1 MKKSIYLPI
10 LLLSLIIASSACS
23 SAEVEE
29 QNQTDAKE
37 GVITIT
43 KSQFAEEQMQFGEIE
58 QHTFE
63 EVVKTNGR
71 LVSPPAGKAVVN
83 THIPGLIKS
92 IGISVGAYVNK
103 GQALCSIEGTEVIQ
117 VQQAYKEGLARLNAL
132 TAEYERLKV
141 LSKENIAS
149 KKEFIK
155 AESEYLMA
163 QANFEGLKSNLKLLK
178 LDATKI
184 EEGQISSSIQI
195 KAPISGFISIQNCSL
210 GQSVSPE
217 NPLMEIVDLNKL
229 HLQFIVFEKDVQ
241 KLEKNQ
247 KLRFYSPENDQHI
260 FEAKLSQIG
269 KYINPETKT
278 IDCLA
283 QVNKADTDQF
293 VSNMFAM
300 VEIVY
305 HSFQAKSLPQ
315 EALLQ
320 SEDQYYVLSMDKE
333 DENNYY
339 FHKVEVK
346 PGMTQNGLTQI
357 EISGDYK
364 KVIINGVYNL
374 VID

>member
-1 MKKSIYLPI
+1 M
-10 LLLSLIIASSACS
+10 LLTVNGCS
-23 SAEVEE
+23 SVGIEE
-29 QNQTDAKE
+29 QDQNEEKQ
-37 GVITIT
+37 GIITIT
-43 KSQFAEEQMQFGEIE
+43 KSQFAEEQMQLGEI
-58 QHTFE
+58 QQQLFE

-71 LVSPPAGKAVVN
+71 LVSPPSGKAIVN
-83 THIPGLIKS
+83 THISGIIKS
-92 IGISVGAYVNK
+92 IHINLGEYVKK
-103 GQALCSIEGTEVIQ
+103 GQVLCSIEGTEVIQ
-117 VQQAYKEGLARLNAL
+117 VQQAYKEGLANLNAL
-132 TAEYERLKV
+132 TAEYERLKI

-163 QANFEGLKSNLKLLK
+163 QANFEGLKSNLDLLK

-184 EEGQISSSIQI
+184 EEGQISSAIQI

-210 GQSVSPE
+210 GQSVDPQNS
-217 NPLMEIVDLNKL
+217 LMQIVDLSKL

-241 KLEKNQ
+241 KLAKNQ
-247 KLRFYSPENDQHI
+247 KLRFYSPEEPKHV
-260 FEAKLSQIG
+260 FEASLSQIG

-283 QVNKADTDQF
+283 QINKDDTPQF
-293 VSNMFAM
+293 VSNMFSM

-305 HSFQAKSLPQ
+305 NSFEAKSLPE
-315 EALLQ
+315 EALIQ
-320 SEDQYYVLSMDKE
+320 SENQYYVLSLDKE

-346 PGMTQNGLTQI
+346 PGMTQNGLCQI
-357 EISGDYK
+357 EISGVYK
-364 KVIINGVYNL
+364 KIITKGVYNL